1 MDLVERAGDLKAMLI
16 EFALS
21 PRFNRELSAVVEEH
35 FRGGLITDESMFSM
49 VLDHFALQYRLPSG
63 STVVEAFTQGFV
75 KVCVTVRDWQV
86 CVWRSAD
93 GGSGLFRQLLSV
105 VALGRVHGLLA
116 TRGVR
121 GTDVLDVRAQP
132 VVMIRVPTLTDHHS

>member
-1 MDLVERAGDLKAMLI
+1 M
-16 EFALS
+16 
-21 PRFNRELSAVVEEH
+21 
-35 FRGGLITDESMFSM
+35 
-49 VLDHFALQYRLPSG
+49 
-63 STVVEAFTQGFV
+63 QGFA
-75 KVCVTVRDWQV
+75 KVCITVRDWRS
-86 CVWRSAD
+86 CVWRPAD
-93 GGSGLFRQLLSV
+93 GGSGPFRQLLSV

>member
-1 MDLVERAGDLKAMLI
+1 MAAL
-16 EFALS
+16 FALLW
-21 PRFNRELSAVVEEH
+21 LSRNVTDPVGLTVAKP
-35 FRGGLITDESMFSM
+35 FR
-49 VLDHFALQYRLPSG
+49 
-63 STVVEAFTQGFV
+63 TQGFV
-75 KVCVTVRDWQV
+75 KVCVTVRDWQL